1 MNQEEIY
8 KYITMNI
15 VMLEN
20 LIMCIDNK
28 KNKYKI
34 KREIDVL
41 KNQSKKLRMLIFKG
55 ELNEKLDLFD
65 EWSNVALELM
75 QESYVCGFE
84 RSLAIIKAYNNGEIK
99 EEK

>member
-75 QESYVCGFE
+75 QESYVCGIE